1 MSANAKELI
10 ELATKCL
17 HRSKLKE
24 HNNVERTFIDSPSI
38 EMKENWVHA
47 AEQLIQIIALIY
59 NLAGATRTRSQRALS
74 TLISLNQHE
83 LVHWMKIGLSFEC
96 ANSQQQPG
104 YKIRHIKCG
113 IRLIEL
119 IAADEKFIECLIV
132 REKFNIFNYL
142 YRLYEQKFMALS
154 IKLMICKAIYACLDT
169 KTGIEY
175 FTEST
180 LCDDELTTEDVKRAP
195 SNGYQKLIEL
205 LQENP
210 LTRIKFALKSILKK
224 VNLYESLQVIRDIVN
239 RRLFAD
245 ASADVS
251 PDEAEM
257 LAADQKLLKN
267 CLNDIWAAYTW
278 DAQSYSQP
286 KRFLPISTK
295 FEKVID
301 ANATKGAVN
310 SFFRYFGIHG
320 LLESLLLLVSNNA
333 DPFVSEEVF
342 DVTLLLLESFC
353 RVGYGLEYLSE
364 RAEVTNVLAKCLLQ
378 ASVADVQLLHRGEDE
393 EMGDPESVQIDEV
406 VGDIDEDTRM
416 HRLGVE
422 LSYKVSFLS
431 RFCVQYFIYR
441 ALNFQMKAIYC
452 LNAIAD
458 ISVATENREEQL
470 IEHCHCLYSLAVA
483 DGQIGRKHVVDTIT
497 MNDHIIVILK
507 QMENE
512 KKVIHTALTT
522 AAASETASGGAVA
535 AAGDVDA
542 TKYVKGPILNYAIDL
557 IDMTVRYASTN
568 LEYMRQH
575 GQILLNLVK
584 SYDQFES
591 PISQI
596 LQELAIYLKPLEN
609 PNIFSYD
616 NIGPLCEIVKRNL
629 EFITTFPGD
638 LITAL
643 RIIRFLAIPDTSTF
657 DHCSDFADTFGDA
670 SAVKMLAQSRN
681 QSKFEQHQVELKYKF
696 ALLQFY
702 SADGIATCVSI
713 LDKLSAYFAQPAVHT
728 AALATNQGTL
738 ATHILLPTLEVLRKL
753 LTYAM
758 AYTQPAPS
766 GGADTETRTT
776 EFKDVTAIE
785 PMLRTYT
792 LLNYVPAQ
800 SIAVDDAHQIQME
813 IVKTLMAYTQP
824 TPIGGVDTESV
835 HKSLWTQ
842 MIAELV
848 KYIMNGPYTFM
859 PGLSLLTQ
867 LLPIPLP
874 LPTKR
879 PLTTAEQARIV
890 TERQL
895 WSAHLHPQSV
905 QIAEMIQALC
915 VSSYAPLL
923 DLLARVIGQLS
934 DLAPNMALLSIKA
947 IVLDILLA
955 DGSASI
961 SSLPEMNGDASTA
974 AQSAQTTHILSYINP
989 QTKRVLGFLSNIL
1002 GYASVKAAFLSIM
1015 QGKVYE
1021 LLMKI
1026 LVVKSTSIPSTLW
1039 PLLNQQQEFTL
1050 TILHTIFNAEISLLH
1065 QSGVATEIALG
1076 CSLPPKDCLPGI
1088 IGAILDHFLTVD
1100 DALTF
1105 GSQFTALKTMIIL
1118 TEYE

>member
-1 MSANAKELI
+1 
-10 ELATKCL
+10 
-17 HRSKLKE
+17 
-24 HNNVERTFIDSPSI
+24 
-38 EMKENWVHA
+38 
-47 AEQLIQIIALIY
+47 
-59 NLAGATRTRSQRALS
+59 
-74 TLISLNQHE
+74 
-83 LVHWMKIGLSFEC
+83 
-96 ANSQQQPG
+96 
-104 YKIRHIKCG
+104 
-113 IRLIEL
+113 
-119 IAADEKFIECLIV
+119 
-132 REKFNIFNYL
+132 
-142 YRLYEQKFMALS
+142 
-154 IKLMICKAIYACLDT
+154 
-169 KTGIEY
+169 
-175 FTEST
+175 
-180 LCDDELTTEDVKRAP
+180 
-195 SNGYQKLIEL
+195 
-205 LQENP
+205 
-210 LTRIKFALKSILKK
+210 
-224 VNLYESLQVIRDIVN
+224 
-239 RRLFAD
+239 
-245 ASADVS
+245 
-251 PDEAEM
+251 
-257 LAADQKLLKN
+257 
-267 CLNDIWAAYTW
+267 
-278 DAQSYSQP
+278 
-286 KRFLPISTK
+286 
-295 FEKVID
+295 
-301 ANATKGAVN
+301 
-310 SFFRYFGIHG
+310 
-320 LLESLLLLVSNNA
+320 
-333 DPFVSEEVF
+333 
-342 DVTLLLLESFC
+342 
-353 RVGYGLEYLSE
+353 
-364 RAEVTNVLAKCLLQ
+364 
-378 ASVADVQLLHRGEDE
+378 
-393 EMGDPESVQIDEV
+393 
-406 VGDIDEDTRM
+406 
-416 HRLGVE
+416 
-422 LSYKVSFLS
+422 
-431 RFCVQYFIYR
+431 
-441 ALNFQMKAIYC
+441 MKAIHC

-458 ISVATENREEQL
+458 ISVTTENREEQL

-483 DGQIGRKHVVDTIT
+483 DGQIGRKHVVDTIA

-512 KKVIHTALTT
+512 KKVIHAALTT
-522 AAASETASGGAVA
+522 AVASETASGGAVTA
-535 AAGDVDA
+535 ASDVDA
-542 TKYVKGPILNYAIDL
+542 MKYVKGPILNYAIDL
-557 IDMTVRYASTN
+557 IDVTVRYASTN

-643 RIIRFLAIPDTSTF
+643 RIIRFLAIPDTSTLNN
-657 DHCSDFADTFGDA
+657 CSDFADTFGDA
-670 SAVKMLAQSRN
+670 SAVKMLAQNRN

-713 LDKLSAYFAQPAVHT
+713 LDKLSTYFAQPAVHT

-738 ATHILLPTLEVLRKL
+738 ATHILLPTMEVLRKL

-758 AYTQPAPS
+758 AYTQSSA
-766 GGADTETRTT
+766 GADSETRST

-785 PMLRTYT
+785 PMLRTFT

-800 SIAVDDAHQIQME
+800 SIAVDEAHQIQME
-813 IVKTLMAYTQP
+813 IVKSLMAYTQP
-824 TPIGGVDTESV
+824 TPAGGVDTESV

-842 MIAELV
+842 MIGELV

-934 DLAPNMALLSIKA
+934 DLAPNMALLAIKA
-947 IVLDILLA
+947 IVFDVLLV

-961 SSLPEMNGDASTA
+961 SALPETNGDASTS
-974 AQSAQTTHILSYINP
+974 AQSSQTTLILTYINP

-1002 GYASVKAAFLSIM
+1002 CYASVKAAFLSIM

-1021 LLMKI
+1021 LLIKI
-1026 LVVKSTSIPSTLW
+1026 LGVKTTSIPSALW

-1050 TILHTIFNAEISLLH
+1050 TILHTIFNAEISLMH
-1065 QSGVATEIALG
+1065 QSGVASEMALA
-1076 CSLPPKDCLPGI
+1076 CSLPPKECLPGT